1 VEPLYKEE
9 GDFYNILFANK
20 RLSIKNLEIP
30 CWHRS
35 DMKGL
40 GELLRDRGWV
50 SNHQLDEALARQ
62 REMGGLVGT
71 CLLEIGAIQE
81 DLLVRVLSE
90 QLGVPAASVADMAD
104 VPPGVHQLLPR
115 DLAARYLAI
124 PFRKMAGRVDV
135 ALLDVRNL
143 ALHDELAFVIGK
155 KLNIHIAN
163 EARIYEALEKY
174 YGQEPPVRFAHLLE
188 VLSRKRGRWQ
198 APPPKK
204 TQRPIK
210 ETAASQG
217 SPRRPSAPMPVAR
230 KPVPPSR
237 IIAHE
242 LRIETAGPPKKSAE
256 EARQMSPGAAAVE
269 TRVHRTEPRAS
280 GHTAAQ
286 PAADKRQPSPLA
298 PEPAAPAPAPDPAE
312 PAVPVSPQPGAAR
325 SIAPRGTRGRPSR
338 ARLTLEEVELLLE
351 KARKPDE
358 VGRVLL
364 DFLSQ
369 QYPRV
374 LLFQVKRD
382 QVTGWMGRGQSL
394 NQARLRD
401 YEVDFAQPSIFLNLR
416 QGGSFFLGQLPDMPA
431 HAKLAQCWN
440 ETIPHECAVFPVR
453 IRERAVSYIY
463 LDRDH
468 RGLDGL
474 DFTSIRRLATMAGIA
489 FEMCI
494 MQQKLRKV

>member
-1 VEPLYKEE
+1 MEPLYKEE
-9 GDFYNILFANK
+9 GGFYNISFANK

-71 CLLEIGAIQE
+71 CLLELGAIQE

-90 QLGVPAASVADMAD
+90 QLGVPAASVADLAD
-104 VPPGVHQLLPR
+104 VRPGVHQLLPR

-174 YGQEPPVRFAHLLE
+174 YGQEPPLRFAHLLE
-188 VLSRKRGRWQ
+188 LLSRERGRWQ
-198 APPPKK
+198 APPPK
-204 TQRPIK
+204 TAQRPVK
-210 ETAASQG
+210 ATAAGQDP
-217 SPRRPSAPMPVAR
+217 PRRPSTPKPVAR

-256 EARQMSPGAAAVE
+256 ETKQMSPGAAAVE
-269 TRVHRTEPRAS
+269 TRVHRTEPQPGAR
-280 GHTAAQ
+280 TAAQ
-286 PAADKRQPSPLA
+286 PAADKPRPA
-298 PEPAAPAPAPDPAE
+298 PVVPKPAAQVPAPAVGRTCGTGQAP
-312 PAVPVSPQPGAAR
+312 AR
-325 SIAPRGTRGRPSR
+325 SLQIGRTERHPGPALASAAHSGGGRAVAREGTEAGRSGSST
-338 ARLTLEEVELLLE
+338 ARLSL
-351 KARKPDE
+351 AAIPA
-358 VGRVLL
+358 GSA
-364 DFLSQ
+364 LS
-369 QYPRV
+369 
-374 LLFQVKRD
+374 
-382 QVTGWMGRGQSL
+382 
-394 NQARLRD
+394 
-401 YEVDFAQPSIFLNLR
+401 
-416 QGGSFFLGQLPDMPA
+416 GSA
-431 HAKLAQCWN
+431 
-440 ETIPHECAVFPVR
+440 
-453 IRERAVSYIY
+453 
-463 LDRDH
+463 
-468 RGLDGL
+468 
-474 DFTSIRRLATMAGIA
+474 
-489 FEMCI
+489 
-494 MQQKLRKV
+494 

>member
-9 GDFYNILFANK
+9 GGFYNISFANK
-20 RLSIKNLEIP
+20 QLSIKNLEIP
-30 CWHRS
+30 CRHRS

-90 QLGVPAASVADMAD
+90 QLGVPAASIADLAD
-104 VPPGVHQLLPR
+104 VRPSVHQLLPR

-174 YGQEPPVRFAHLLE
+174 YSQEPPVRFAHLLE
-188 VLSRKRGRWQ
+188 LLNRERGRWQ
-198 APPPKK
+198 APPQKK
-204 TQRPIK
+204 TQRPVTD
-210 ETAASQG
+210 TAASAG
-217 SPRRPSAPMPVAR
+217 PGPPRRPSTPRPVAR

-242 LRIETAGPPKKSAE
+242 LRIESAGPPKKAADE
-256 EARQMSPGAAAVE
+256 TKQMSPGAAAVE
-269 TRVHRTEPRAS
+269 TRVHRTGPKAPA
-280 GHTAAQ
+280 HAAAQ
-286 PAADKRQPSPLA
+286 PAADKPQPAAVMPG
-298 PEPAAPAPAPDPAE
+298 PTAPAPKPAPAE
-312 PAVPVSPQPGAAR
+312 PVAPAKTQPVPPR
-325 SIAPRGTRGRPSR
+325 SGTRARPSR

-351 KARKPDE
+351 KVRKPDE

-374 LLFQVKRD
+374 LLFRVQRD

-394 NQARLRD
+394 NEARLRD
-401 YEVDFAQPSIFLNLR
+401 YEVDFTQPSIFLNLR

-431 HAKLAQCWN
+431 HAKLAECWN
-440 ETIPHECAVFPVR
+440 ETTPHECAVFPVR